1 MCMNS
6 GKAKQPISIEKYA
19 ALRRRRSFCLR
30 LAAAALLLLLTLG
43 AKALYPDAA
52 AQLRALVCGGSALDD
67 AVSAF
72 YDSVS
77 GGSDVADAVSAFCRT
92 LDESAS

>member
-1 MCMNS
+1 MDA
-6 GKAKQPISIEKYA
+6 GKAKQPISIEKNA
-19 ALRRRRSFCLR
+19 VQRRRRSFALR
-30 LAAAALLLLLTLG
+30 LAAAAGLLLLTLG
-43 AKALYPDAA
+43 AKALFPDAA
-52 AQLRALVCGGSALDD
+52 AQLRKVVCGSSTLDD

-77 GGSDVADAVSAFCRT
+77 GGSDMADAVSAFCRT